1 MQRNGDTRMRATHSF
16 SACLSTSF
24 LALLWLQLPT
34 SFAPPASTVL
44 LLLLCLILQVFSPSS
59 LQPERTSFCRFCLQE
74 PGSCMTRLESK
85 RERQVLQKRRERR
98 GCCPAS
104 ARFSAFVARVA
115 LLFLLLCIPHVLEA
129 RVQTFSTE
137 RTRETGKEGLPI
149 CFPSFIDTDIQHK
162 RLNRNSREGILFK
175 GRETPSPLQ

>member
-85 RERQVLQKRRERR
+85 RERDKFCKKEGREEAVVLL
-98 GCCPAS
+98 PLVS
-104 ARFSAFVARVA
+104 
-115 LLFLLLCIPHVLEA
+115 LLLLHELRSSSFFFVFLMYLKLAFKLFQLKEPERQEKKDFPSVSLLSLT
-129 RVQTFSTE
+129 QTFNT
-137 RTRETGKEGLPI
+137 K
-149 CFPSFIDTDIQHK
+149 D
-162 RLNRNSREGILFK
+162 
-175 GRETPSPLQ
+175 